1 MSKQWKLIAAC
12 AALGLLIAAFFVILV
27 GILGSDDG
35 TVYTAILVLCPP
47 SLLAIPFSEAMREKS
62 GFYVICLLIG
72 FLNCGLYALIGAA
85 IAGQLWKSD

>member
-1 MSKQWKLIAAC
+1 
-12 AALGLLIAAFFVILV
+12 
-27 GILGSDDG
+27 
-35 TVYTAILVLCPP
+35 
-47 SLLAIPFSEAMREKS
+47 MREKS